1 MKCEHGQD
9 LMSGC
14 MYCFNKLSADN
25 PTPPAKIEAD
35 KALKSEWSDREH
47 RLYDKFI
54 AQMLK
59 DGYITKPRKKARK
72 LKISDEMLERFEVI
86 YDHYP
91 RKTNK
96 QLALQKFA
104 ALNPDSALTSKMY
117 AHYTK
122 AYVNTEKSFIPHFA
136 TYLSQARWNDEIIE
150 VKKQLLKVPMD
161 DNELEKFAKEHG
173 LAKPKP
179 TETYFEYR
187 KTLRGEINN
196 KQLFSQG

>member
-1 MKCEHGQD
+1 MNNWSISKQECYQD
-9 LMSGC
+9 
-14 MYCFNKLSADN
+14 F
-25 PTPPAKIEAD
+25 IE
-35 KALKSEWSDREH
+35 
-47 RLYDKFI
+47 
-54 AQMLK
+54 QMLK

-72 LKISDEMLERFEVI
+72 LKISDEMLDRFEVI

-96 QLALQKFA
+96 QSALQKFA

-122 AYVNTEKSFIPHFA
+122 AYVNTEKPFIPHFS

-150 VKKQLLKVPMD
+150 VQRKLIKTPMD
-161 DNELEKFAKEHG
+161 DNELERFAKENG

-187 KTLRGEINN
+187 KTLRDEINT
-196 KQLFSQG
+196 KQLFSQC